1 MIKTKTDLMKV
12 VKHYKDNG
20 EPETA
25 IRFLKNFPMKNVNI
39 TEEIK
44 RIKTG
49 KPEKEKIVEPK
60 KEIKPEKEDE
70 DK

>member
-39 TEEIK
+39 SEEIEK
-44 RIKTG
+44 IKMG
-49 KPEKEKIVEPK
+49 KPEKETIVET
-60 KEIKPEKEDE
+60 KEFKPEREDE